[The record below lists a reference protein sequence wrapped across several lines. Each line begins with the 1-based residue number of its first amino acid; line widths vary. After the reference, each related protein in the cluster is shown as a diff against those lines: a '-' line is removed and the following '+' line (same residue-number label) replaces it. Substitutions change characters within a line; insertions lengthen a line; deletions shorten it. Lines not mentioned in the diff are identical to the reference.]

1 MARLLVRVSLTTGI
15 PYRHLADLPDEILS
29 IYLDE
34 IGKGTDDGE

>member
-15 PYRHLADLPDEILS
+15 PYRDLADLPDGVLD

-34 IGKGTDDGE
+34 IGKGTTGGQ